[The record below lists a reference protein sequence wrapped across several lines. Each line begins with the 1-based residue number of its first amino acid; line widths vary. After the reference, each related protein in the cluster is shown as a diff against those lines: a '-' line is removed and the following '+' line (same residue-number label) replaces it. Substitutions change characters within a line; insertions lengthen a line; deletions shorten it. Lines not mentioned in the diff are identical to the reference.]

1 MTYWN
6 REHEANL
13 RIIRDL
19 VRELD
24 IAREDTIPN
33 LQRDLRDDDDERT
46 EHSRSLLD
54 EAKWHLAH
62 ALESLG
68 KASDQLPEPCFP
80 GPIAF
85 PTAADV
91 MEREG

>member
-13 RIIRDL
+13 RILRDL

-24 IAREDTIPN
+24 IARDDTIPN
-33 LQRDLRDDDDERT
+33 MMRDLSDDDHDRT
-46 EHSRSLLD
+46 QDSRSRLH
-54 EAKWHLAH
+54 EARSHLAR
-62 ALESLG
+62 AIGSLG
-68 KASDQLPEPCFP
+68 EASDQLPEPCFP